1 MEDQPSAP
9 GVLTGLLREHRT
21 LEDCVRDLVPTPAS
35 VLAAG
40 QTLLGFARQEDE
52 ALAALARL
60 LEPAVIEEMRAEHE
74 EISQDLDLLAWLV
87 SSTPDSPDVAVLAE
101 SLARRMHRHVN
112 RDGRL
117 LARAAGLPPR

>member
-1 MEDQPSAP
+1 M
-9 GVLTGLLREHRT
+9 
-21 LEDCVRDLVPTPAS
+21 RDLVPTPAA

-40 QTLLGFARQEDE
+40 QTLLQFARQEDE
-52 ALAALARL
+52 ALAAFGRL
-60 LEPAVIEEMRAEHE
+60 LEPAVINEMRAEHE

-87 SSTPDSPDVAVLAE
+87 STTPDSPDASVLAE

-117 LARAAGLPPR
+117 LARVAGLRLG